1 MLAAGRI
8 KARRFAR
15 PGISSSIAWVHI
27 PRRIVSAAT
36 KVVVDVI
43 QRDLVQDAASARK
56 NARDGRDP
64 A

>member
-1 MLAAGRI
+1 MGAH
-8 KARRFAR
+8 
-15 PGISSSIAWVHI
+15 S

>member
-8 KARRFAR
+8 KARRFVR
-15 PGISSSIAWVHI
+15 PGISRSIAWVHS